1 MTEVYNVLG
10 EKHMLQQRF
19 RALQSVHPKKKKKER
34 NNKRAN
40 KNPGLQAV
48 VGVCAALSV
57 QVCGDARGFRA
68 SEATTHVARTVRSS
82 LI

>member
-1 MTEVYNVLG
+1 MLG

-19 RALQSVHPKKKKKER
+19 RALQSVHRKRKKKER

-40 KNPGLQAV
+40 KNPGLQAA

-68 SEATTHVARTVRSS
+68 SEAMTHVARTVRSS

>member
-1 MTEVYNVLG
+1 MLG

-19 RALQSVHPKKKKKER
+19 RALQSVHQKKKKKER

-57 QVCGDARGFRA
+57 QVCGDARGLRA

>member
-1 MTEVYNVLG
+1 MLG

-19 RALQSVHPKKKKKER
+19 RALQSVHPKKKER

-40 KNPGLQAV
+40 KTPGLQAV

-57 QVCGDARGFRA
+57 QVCRDARGFRA
-68 SEATTHVARTVRSS
+68 SESTTHVARTVRSS